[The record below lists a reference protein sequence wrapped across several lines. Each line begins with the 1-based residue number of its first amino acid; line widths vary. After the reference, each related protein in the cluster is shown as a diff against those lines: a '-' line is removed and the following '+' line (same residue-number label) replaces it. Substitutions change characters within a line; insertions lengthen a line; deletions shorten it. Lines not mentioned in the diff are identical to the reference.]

1 MKKMEHIPTEKEIK
15 EKYNLDD
22 AGFKKAVMNL
32 VALEVL
38 EKHNANSVTKAKN
51 ASKKT
56 SKKIIEDF
64 MYEWQETKKAFG
76 WD

>member
-22 AGFKKAVMNL
+22 TGFKKAVMNL

-56 SKKIIEDF
+56 AKKIIEDF
-64 MYEWQETKKAFG
+64 MYEWRETKAAFG

>member
-1 MKKMEHIPTEKEIK
+1 MEHIPTEKEIK

-38 EKHNANSVTKAKN
+38 EKHNANSVAKAKN

-64 MYEWQETKKAFG
+64 MHEWQETKKAFG
-76 WD
+76 WN

>member
-56 SKKIIEDF
+56 SKKIIKDF
-64 MYEWQETKKAFG
+64 MHEWQATKEAFG

>member
-1 MKKMEHIPTEKEIK
+1 MEYIPTEKEIK

-22 AGFKKAVMNL
+22 TGFKKAVMNL

-38 EKHNANSVTKAKN
+38 EKHNANSITKAKN

-56 SKKIIEDF
+56 AKTIIEDF
-64 MYEWQETKKAFG
+64 MHEWQATKEAFG